1 MWREETG
8 GQGKAAEV
16 GITVRFDIMY
26 WANLAKD
33 FSGSY
38 WAWCRECDVTSWIH
52 KGWNYPEPKIKIG
65 R

>member
-8 GQGKAAEV
+8 GWGKDAKG

-26 WANLAKD
+26 WADLTKD

-38 WAWCRECDVTSWIH
+38 WAWCRGCDVTSDTY
-52 KGWNYPEPKIKIG
+52 KG
-65 R
+65 